1 MTVLHD
7 LNSDN
12 IMTYLA
18 YCTIST
24 YGELSSKH
32 KNIPDHKISTYG
44 ELSSKH
50 KNIPDHKIQIL
61 WNVTL
66 SHLCE
71 QFMTF
76 QRIIMLHLPN
86 QAFP

>member
-12 IMTYLA
+12 IMTYMA

-32 KNIPDHKISTYG
+32 KNIPDHKI
-44 ELSSKH
+44 H
-50 KNIPDHKIQIL
+50 IL

-66 SHLCE
+66 SHSCE

-76 QRIIMLHLPN
+76 QRIIMFHLQS

>member
-18 YCTIST
+18 YCAIST
-24 YGELSSKH
+24 YGELPSKH
-32 KNIPDHKISTYG
+32 KNIPDHMI
-44 ELSSKH
+44 H
-50 KNIPDHKIQIL
+50 IL
-61 WNVTL
+61 CNVML
-66 SHLCE
+66 SHSCE

-76 QRIIMLHLPN
+76 QRIVMLHLQS
-86 QAFP
+86 QAFPYR